1 MANDLNLDAIPK
13 EIRTREEWAEIIP
26 EGTKSKVNFTVS
38 IQSDLNDKFQDILVH
53 YQSKHKYGK
62 VYKHQVL
69 QLIIDEVHNRM
80 KAQRLI

>member
-1 MANDLNLDAIPK
+1 MFNESDTDSIPV
-13 EIRTREEWAEIIP
+13 EIRSREEWAEIIP

-38 IQSDLNDKFQDILVH
+38 IQSDINDKFQDIMVH

-69 QLIIDEVHNRM
+69 QLIIDEVHNKM